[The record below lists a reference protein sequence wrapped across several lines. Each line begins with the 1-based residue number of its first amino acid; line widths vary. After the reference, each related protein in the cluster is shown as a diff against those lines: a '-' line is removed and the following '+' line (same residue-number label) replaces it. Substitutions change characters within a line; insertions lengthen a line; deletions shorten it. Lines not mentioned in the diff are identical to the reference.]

1 MLKRDRKLKKQN
13 PLEFVIFKV
22 RFHELNNKSMS
33 MQRNKYYAT
42 IPETL
47 TNIYSTYVIPQL

>member
-1 MLKRDRKLKKQN
+1 MLKWDRKLKKQN

-22 RFHELNNKSMS
+22 RFHELNKSMS